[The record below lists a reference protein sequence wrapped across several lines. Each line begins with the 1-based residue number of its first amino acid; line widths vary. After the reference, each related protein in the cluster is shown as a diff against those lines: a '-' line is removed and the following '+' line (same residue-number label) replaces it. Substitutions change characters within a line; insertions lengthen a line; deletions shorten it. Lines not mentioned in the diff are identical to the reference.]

1 MDAITYALSKKYTD
15 NKIAESA
22 GLHRQIVTSL
32 PTTGDEKII
41 YMVRV
46 SNDNEDSDNYNEYM
60 WIDGNWE
67 LIGNTRVDLS
77 DYYNKTQVDTAL
89 NNKANTATTLAGY
102 GITDAYTKSE
112 VDTALSGKCEG
123 GSTTAIATSITA
135 QMDALKASGKSGV
148 FPFYISSGN
157 ADFSTTGYCMAIGA
171 IRNGGVS
178 TITAVNSQTGDIWT
192 NANTSQVAGD
202 WRGWKKIDNVVDL
215 GSISATSDDDAVGKA
230 WDAITVYEKP
240 VIVQWFYSGSFMALM
255 YKYNGSQYGMAMAMK
270 FYSTK
275 VFTLSVSNGVKTYG
289 NVVSEPIK
297 TQSLTI
303 DVPAV
308 SAGRDCV
315 VSKALPVIS
324 GYKAVGIIGL
334 STLGNIK
341 PLTLNDF
348 FVNNTSAYV
357 AFYNHTSSATT
368 SSAVT
373 VDILYKKT

>member
-102 GITDAYTKSE
+102 GITDTYTKSE

-202 WRGWKKIDNVVDL
+202 WRGWRKIDAVIDL
-215 GSISATSDDDAVGKA
+215 GSISATSNNDSIGKA

-240 VIVQWFYSGSFMALM
+240 VIVRWFYSGSFMALM
-255 YKYNGSQYGMAMAMK
+255 YKYNNAPYGMAMAMK
-270 FYSTK
+270 YNTTD
-275 VFTLSVSNGVKTYG
+275 VYTLSVNNGTKTYG
-289 NVVSEPIK
+289 NVVSDPIIIR
-297 TQSLTI
+297 SLNI

-308 SAGRDCV
+308 SAGRGCV
-315 VSKALPVIS
+315 VHKAFPVIS
-324 GYKAVGIIGL
+324 GYKAVGIIGM
-334 STLGNIK
+334 SCLGNMGT
-341 PLTLNDF
+341 LSLNDF
-348 FVNNTSAYV
+348 FVNNTEAYV
-357 AFYNHTSSATT
+357 SYNNNTSSATT
-368 SSAVT
+368 ASAVT
-373 VDILYKKT
+373 VNILYKKT